1 MFCFNCT
8 ATTESYTY
16 GHTLSLHDALPIFKV
31 RGQVRRRGLCQ
42 GHLLGCVH
50 RARLAPAVN
59 DRVPPGGG
67 LESLQPDVKQR
78 SEEHTSELQS
88 LMRISY
94 AVFCLQKNKQ
104 KCTVILYLTITRN
117 PSTTSLSHLTS

>member
-67 LESLQPDVKQR
+67 LESLPPDVKQCQRPRLDRLWQASRR
-78 SEEHTSELQS
+78 SRS
-88 LMRISY
+88 LTHGGS
-94 AVFCLQKNKQ
+94 
-104 KCTVILYLTITRN
+104 
-117 PSTTSLSHLTS
+117 SLEKIGRSSCRERGWRYMSI